1 MSDDAAS
8 RGGSALTEGLGPLP
22 EPGKVLREPPAFYKD
37 EWREHHF
44 YTADQMRAYA
54 AEQVAAER
62 ERLKADAESWGNALN
77 QAGWAAT
84 EAYRR
89 HTGQVEPAIFFNH
102 AKGILRDALAVYFKA
117 LRA

>member
-1 MSDDAAS
+1 MNQDNEQMPPAPL
-8 RGGSALTEGLGPLP
+8 GPVELGLGPAVTLP
-22 EPGKVLREPPAFYKD
+22 PHPEHGWTWTERELEFLGRWAG
-37 EWREHHF
+37 EL
-44 YTADQMRAYA
+44 
-54 AEQVAAER
+54 VAAER
-62 ERLKADAESWGNALN
+62 ERLKADAESWGDALN

-84 EAYRR
+84 ESYRR